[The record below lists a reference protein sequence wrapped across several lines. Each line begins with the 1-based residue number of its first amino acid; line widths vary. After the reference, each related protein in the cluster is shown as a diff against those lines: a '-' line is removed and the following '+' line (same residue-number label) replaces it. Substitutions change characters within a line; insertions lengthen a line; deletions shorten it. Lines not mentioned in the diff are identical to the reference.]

1 MAEGN
6 QPRNTRHLFAVSRF
20 DGFQTGG
27 DPIDYFTLTRGYW
40 DEAEALAKAES
51 LNASAP
57 AGTRYFVRLV
67 RVADEVD
74 TANSS

>member
-1 MAEGN
+1 MAEGKPPGN
-6 QPRNTRHLFAVSRF
+6 ARHLFAVSRF

-27 DPIDYFTLTRGYW
+27 DPIDCFTLTRGYW

-67 RVADEVD
+67 RVADEID
-74 TANSS
+74 TAHPS